1 MESAEALVIVLQ
13 VHPLMIMETGIV
25 DHIIRGSAMVSMDDH
40 KLLVVNTTELVDE
53 DEEIQRFVSWQEQR
67 FSWLMELRRIS
78 KISRCEK
85 RLLPTMKSSR

>member
-1 MESAEALVIVLQ
+1 LNVLGHGITIGLALVPTEEVQ
-13 VHPLMIMETGIV
+13 
-25 DHIIRGSAMVSMDDH
+25 IIAHGQ
-40 KLLVVNTTELVDE
+40 LEYVVEEVDE
-53 DEEIQRFVSWQEQR
+53 PILVSWQEQR